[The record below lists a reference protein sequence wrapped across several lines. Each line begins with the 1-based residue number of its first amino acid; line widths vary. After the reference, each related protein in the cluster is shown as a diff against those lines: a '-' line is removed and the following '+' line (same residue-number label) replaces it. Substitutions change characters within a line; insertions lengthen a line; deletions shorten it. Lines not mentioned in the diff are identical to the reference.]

1 MRTKNFGIEIE
12 FTGCTRECAI
22 EAISNY
28 FRRGY
33 TSEEK
38 HLSDGTQYIKYTI
51 NDDNGFPWIIKRDR
65 SVRAEIF
72 DKDYNVNNIN
82 DILPEIADD
91 YKCELVS
98 PVLTADSVDTL
109 LSLVDVIK
117 SQGGMVND
125 TCGLHV
131 HIDKPRG
138 VSDVVDLAKKF
149 AVTQDFVLKDFNVES
164 YRIEKYCK
172 VFPIEFIDKLETDK
186 FRNIDEFMDFVLS
199 ELAPNERQNSLHNS
213 ARYYA
218 MNFHSILIHNTVE
231 FRFFNSTLDK
241 KEIIRI
247 LDWVLHFA
255 YSPEDCEKHLTQ
267 LGLNM

>member
-12 FTGCTRECAI
+12 FTGCKRSDVI
-22 EAISNY
+22 EAISRY
-28 FRRGY
+28 FRRSFI
-33 TSEEK
+33 SEVK
-38 HLSDGTQYIKYTI
+38 NLSDGSSYIKYSI
-51 NDDNGFPWIIKRDR
+51 EDDRGFTWIIKRDR
-65 SVRAEIF
+65 SVRAEMLVGDDF
-72 DKDYNVNNIN
+72 RVWDAD
-82 DILPEIADD
+82 LQPFADD

-109 LSLVDVIK
+109 LSLVDIIK
-117 SQGGMVND
+117 SLGGIVNN

-138 VSDVVDLAKKF
+138 VQDIIELVKKF
-149 AVTQDFVLKDFNVES
+149 YAMQDFILKDFNVEEN
-164 YRIEKYCK
+164 RIEKYCK
-172 VFPIEFIDKLETDK
+172 VYSKDLIDRLDK
-186 FRNIDEFMDFVLS
+186 ARPTNIDDFLGFWLS
-199 ELAPNERQNSLHNS
+199 VLAPGENVRGTHNS

-218 MNFHSILIHNTVE
+218 LNFHSILMHNTVE

-267 LGLNM
+267 LGLNI